1 MYVHMQHD
9 ELGIKKKIKKKN
21 KKKKLNIKE
30 NKILNIVECT
40 CDRTGDNID
49 VYFTLAVASV
59 SSGCHAPC
67 QCSTVIRVVDFTAM
81 KGTRAR
87 NYTNEVI
94 NRGKQMIESGR
105 SRTRYN
111 LRNGTVIICHTI
123 HSAKLVFCKVCY
135 DTSQKIVL
143 CILSC

>member
-1 MYVHMQHD
+1 M
-9 ELGIKKKIKKKN
+9 
-21 KKKKLNIKE
+21 
-30 NKILNIVECT
+30 
-40 CDRTGDNID
+40 D

-67 QCSTVIRVVDFTAM
+67 QCSVVDFTAM

-105 SRTRYN
+105 LLTRYN
-111 LRNGTVIICHTI
+111 LGNRGKESSHIRIGGNSEILHYYDVFARRQKLCKLEIIFKQTPVNFFYRKNMK
-123 HSAKLVFCKVCY
+123 SFFNYVTTTLRALFA
-135 DTSQKIVL
+135 
-143 CILSC
+143 

>member
-1 MYVHMQHD
+1 M
-9 ELGIKKKIKKKN
+9 I
-21 KKKKLNIKE
+21 NIKE

-40 CDRTGDNID
+40 CDRTGDNMD

-105 SRTRYN
+105 SQTM
-111 LRNGTVIICHTI
+111 
-123 HSAKLVFCKVCY
+123 
-135 DTSQKIVL
+135 
-143 CILSC
+143 

>member
-1 MYVHMQHD
+1 M
-9 ELGIKKKIKKKN
+9 
-21 KKKKLNIKE
+21 
-30 NKILNIVECT
+30 NIVECT
-40 CDRTGDNID
+40 CDRTGDNMD
-49 VYFTLAVASV
+49 VYFTPAVASV

-87 NYTNEVI
+87 NYKNEVI

-111 LRNGTVIICHTI
+111 HPGKRVIVVSVVVVNLVAVVRKIVII
-123 HSAKLVFCKVCY
+123 
-135 DTSQKIVL
+135 Q
-143 CILSC
+143 